1 MKILVYHPTGNENVR
16 ALLRALKKSDMLHS
30 FHTAIAV
37 FESSWYYRF
46 LRGKLSRFKR
56 RTCDSNIKKQTKLYP
71 FLELLMFAGVKRFK
85 GKEITSGYI
94 NLTLSGKVARG
105 MTNVA
110 NQVDGVYCYPHG
122 AKQIFEV
129 AKQQKKICF
138 YEQTTA
144 YYKEFEQIV
153 SKEKELNPDWMNTI
167 TMYKSLDRV
176 LFDQLTEELNLCDV
190 IVAPSTYVKNTLL
203 KFGFQ
208 DSKIKVIP
216 YGFPDV
222 SEKKYPKGKSNKLNL
237 LFVGNIS
244 QLKGIS
250 YLFEAIGQLHEKVN
264 LTLVGNI
271 SNSKNPFL
279 IENLNKYNYKGTMS
293 HNQVMKEMRRH
304 DILIFPTLSDGYGL
318 VINEAMSQGTPVIT
332 TPCSGGPDVIID
344 KVNGWIIPAA
354 SVEPMVDLLNELY
367 ANPHL
372 LQEVSSNAFKT
383 AQSRPWAVYEK
394 EVTSFI
400 KKSMN

>member
-30 FHTAIAV
+30 FHTTIAV

-94 NLTLSGKVARG
+94 NLTLAGKVARG

-129 AKQQKKICF
+129 AKQHKKICF

-144 YYKEFEQIV
+144 YYKEFEQII
-153 SKEKELNPDWMNTI
+153 SKEKELNPDWVNTI
-167 TMYKSLDRV
+167 TMYKSSDRV

-203 KFGFQ
+203 K
-208 DSKIKVIP
+208 
-216 YGFPDV
+216 
-222 SEKKYPKGKSNKLNL
+222 
-237 LFVGNIS
+237 
-244 QLKGIS
+244 
-250 YLFEAIGQLHEKVN
+250 
-264 LTLVGNI
+264 
-271 SNSKNPFL
+271 
-279 IENLNKYNYKGTMS
+279 
-293 HNQVMKEMRRH
+293 
-304 DILIFPTLSDGYGL
+304 
-318 VINEAMSQGTPVIT
+318 
-332 TPCSGGPDVIID
+332 
-344 KVNGWIIPAA
+344 
-354 SVEPMVDLLNELY
+354 
-367 ANPHL
+367 
-372 LQEVSSNAFKT
+372 
-383 AQSRPWAVYEK
+383 
-394 EVTSFI
+394 
-400 KKSMN
+400 

>member
-30 FHTAIAV
+30 FHTTIAV

-94 NLTLSGKVARG
+94 NLTLAGKVARG

-122 AKQIFEV
+122 ALQIFET
-129 AKQQKKICF
+129 AKKIGIKCF

-144 YYKEFEQIV
+144 YYKEVKSIIEQEK
-153 SKEKELNPDWMNTI
+153 KENPDWAGTI
-167 TMYKSLDRV
+167 KMFNVDEDILKRSDCELDI
-176 LFDQLTEELNLCDV
+176 CDNI
-190 IVAPSTYVKNTLL
+190 IVPSSYVKETLI
-203 KFGFQ
+203 KYGYE
-208 DSKIKVIP
+208 DSKIQVIV
-216 YGFPDV
+216 YGFPTV
-222 SEKKYPKGKSNKLNL
+222 HYKNYQQKRGNKLKA

-250 YLFEAIGQLHEKVN
+250 YLFEAIEQVKDIVD
-264 LTLVGNI
+264 LTLVGSISINNNI
-271 SNSKNPFL
+271 LLKEL
-279 IENLNKYNYKGTMS
+279 KKHDYKGCLIHS
-293 HNQVMKEMRRH
+293 EVLKEMQKA
-304 DILIFPTLSDGYGL
+304 DVLIFPTLSDGYGL

-332 TPCSGGPDVIID
+332 TPCSGGPDVIVD
-344 KVNGWIIPAA
+344 NVNGWIIPVA
-354 SVEPMVDLLNELY
+354 SVAPIVKLLKELY
-367 ANPHL
+367 ANPQI
-372 LQEVSSNAFKT
+372 LQEVGINASKT
-383 AQSRPWAVYEK
+383 AQNRPWSVFEK
-394 EVTSFI
+394 EVATFI
-400 KKSMN
+400 NKELYKQ